1 MARKKRNTKPERS
14 DDFLDSISFRL
25 GTKFL
30 IGTTVVVLF
39 LTLAQC
45 TIKKPESP
53 EWITTLTVPLINR
66 TYPMSELVWR
76 MDQEGI
82 EMVGDSIIFSITE
95 EIDTI
100 RLDQDELR
108 AIDMNEAVS
117 QTLGMIDIDPP
128 SIAPVTVDFGDIT
141 SLSLGVVPP
150 VSFSIDND
158 MPPISSFSTAT
169 ISTGEMYVVVS
180 NNLGLDLDT
189 VGINLYDIINPAL
202 PVLIA
207 TQAFPSGVS
216 NGVTDSMQIDLGGKS
231 ISNSLQVAVSCHTPG
246 GVILSVDDKHIT
258 TAIHFNGS
266 LTVNSATNAE
276 VPAMSLND
284 TTVVA
289 LSEAG
294 ETDIV
299 HSASLSGG
307 ALQLSISNNTPV
319 TGTLSIVLPDLVD
332 NGQPLTIQRTVTPT
346 DSQIVSIDL
355 STYVLAPSDLTAP
368 QELNVFVT
376 ALTVADRVDIDESQ
390 EFAASVSLSGLTFD
404 EVTGVFAATEA
415 TIDPTSQDIDVPQG
429 FEGFELATAVLTLSI
444 ENGVQLPGSLNVHLV
459 GSNGQEFDVAGLIA
473 AGTSDSTV
481 TSLIVNDQAAAF
493 LTPVPEQIDITGT
506 AVFGDGQTVSTITT
520 NDFLHATVTIVAPL
534 EMVITGSTIETD
546 VEEEDIDI
554 DDIDIITD
562 HVEQISFIYTVS
574 NSLPLGITANIYLS
588 QTPSVS
594 AIANDLD
601 ISGLSI
607 LSAPFANGLS
617 TGFSSSA
624 DTVLLS
630 NDDIQVLNTDS
641 LYILT
646 EFVLEDTNGEAV
658 RLIPD
663 NSITITGRLEV
674 QYHFDGNF

>member
-1 MARKKRNTKPERS
+1 MARKKRNTKPDRS

-25 GTKFL
+25 GTKLL
-30 IGTTVVVLF
+30 IGTTVVVMF

-82 EMVGDSIIFSITE
+82 EIVGDSIIFSITE

-100 RLDQDELR
+100 RLDQSELSVQS
-108 AIDMNEAVS
+108 IDTSVS
-117 QTLGMIDIDPP
+117 QYFGAIDIDPP
-128 SIAPVTVDFGDIT
+128 TISPVTIAYSDIS
-141 SLSLGVVPP
+141 SLVVGVLPP
-150 VSFSIDND
+150 VSFSVDND
-158 MPPISSFSTAT
+158 MPPISNFSTAY
-169 ISTGEMYVVVS
+169 ISNGEMYVVVS
-180 NNLGLDLDT
+180 NNLGVDLDT
-189 VGINLYDIINPAL
+189 IDITLYDIADPFVPL
-202 PVLIA
+202 LI
-207 TQAFPSGVS
+207 TSQSFLSGIS
-216 NGVTDSMQIDLGGKS
+216 NGSTDSILIDLDDKT
-231 ISNSLQVAVSCHTPG
+231 ISNSLRITVSCYTPG
-246 GVILSVDDKHIT
+246 GVILSADDKSIS
-258 TAIHFNGS
+258 TA
-266 LTVNSATNAE
+266 VNFAGPLVVWSATNADA
-276 VPAMSLND
+276 PAISLSD
-284 TTVVA
+284 TTRIQ
-289 LSEAG
+289 LGEDG
-294 ETDIV
+294 ETDIIQNTT
-299 HSASLSGG
+299 LTNGN
-307 ALQLSISNNTPV
+307 LQLTIINNTQV
-319 TGTLSIVLPDLVD
+319 TGTLSITLPDLVD
-332 NGQPLTIQRTVTPT
+332 NSLPLSVQQILAPS
-346 DSQIVSIDL
+346 DSQTVNLDL
-355 STYVLAPSDLTAP
+355 STYELTPSDLTAP
-368 QELNVFVT
+368 QELEAIVSV
-376 ALTVADRVDIDESQ
+376 LTVADRVDINQNQFFSI
-390 EFAASVSLSGLTFD
+390 SVSLNGLTFD
-404 EVTGVFAATEA
+404 EVTGVFAATRA
-415 TIDPTSQDIDVPQG
+415 TIEPTTQDLDVPQG
-429 FEGFELATAVLTLSI
+429 FEGFELSTAVLTLSI
-444 ENGVQLPGSLNVHLV
+444 ENGVQLPGSLNIHLV

-473 AGTSDSTV
+473 AGTSDSSI
-481 TSLIVNDQAAAF
+481 TSFIVNDQAAAF

-520 NDFLHATVTIVAPL
+520 NDFLHATVNIVAPL

-588 QTPSVS
+588 QTPNVS

-607 LSAPFANGLS
+607 LSAPFSNGLS
-617 TGFSSSA
+617 TGFTSNA
-624 DTVLLS
+624 DTALLL